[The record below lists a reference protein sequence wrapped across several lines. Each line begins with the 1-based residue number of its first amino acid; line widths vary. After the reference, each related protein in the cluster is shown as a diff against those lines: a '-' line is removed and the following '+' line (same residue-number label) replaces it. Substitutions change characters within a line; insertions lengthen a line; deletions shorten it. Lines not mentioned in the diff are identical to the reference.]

1 MWSERYES
9 VQSAARVAAWW
20 LRAVV
25 VAADSSWLAR
35 LRLVGKVRT
44 TALICRSKDPDRHG
58 YV

>member
-35 LRLVGKVRT
+35 LRLVGEVRT
-44 TALICRSKDPDRHG
+44 TA
-58 YV
+58 